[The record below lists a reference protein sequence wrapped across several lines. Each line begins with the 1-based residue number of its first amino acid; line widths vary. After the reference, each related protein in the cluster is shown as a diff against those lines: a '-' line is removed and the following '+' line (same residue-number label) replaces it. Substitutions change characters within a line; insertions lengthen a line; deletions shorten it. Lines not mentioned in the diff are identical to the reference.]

1 MDANGDEKCDICNG
15 KADSANT
22 DPGANPGTNNPGQ
35 TGDSDENGKDLT
47 WLWIL
52 LAVVVVAGGGFA
64 IYWFVLKKKE
74 NDKNAK

>member
-1 MDANGDEKCDICNG
+1 MDF
-15 KADSANT
+15 SNT
-22 DPGANPGTNNPGQ
+22 DSGTDNPGRPGVN
-35 TGDSDENGKDLT
+35 DENGKNLT

-64 IYWFVLKKKE
+64 IYWFVFKKKE